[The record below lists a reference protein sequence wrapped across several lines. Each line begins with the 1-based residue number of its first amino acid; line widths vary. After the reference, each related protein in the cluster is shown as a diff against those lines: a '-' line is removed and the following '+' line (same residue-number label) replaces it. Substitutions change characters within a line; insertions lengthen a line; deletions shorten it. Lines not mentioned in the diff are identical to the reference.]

1 MATKVSATTSTK
13 IKPSATP
20 FTVRKAE
27 SMPDDLDSIKQA
39 AAALDAR
46 AKAVL
51 PKVQLGAA
59 ITAKPAQARQML
71 RLSAIDAE
79 IEALTTKLHAEASA
93 IRADLTAAVD
103 SAGAASI
110 EATSIGLRYCAEPR
124 SGGVSVRMPTI
135 GHTLRQ
141 IKA

>member
-1 MATKVSATTSTK
+1 MATKVSVTAATK
-13 IKPSATP
+13 IKPIAAP
-20 FTVRKAE
+20 FTVRKAAN
-27 SMPDDLDSIKQA
+27 MPDDLDSIKQA
-39 AAALDAR
+39 ADALDVR
-46 AKAVL
+46 VKAVL

-71 RLSAIDAE
+71 RLAAINSE
-79 IEALTTKLHAEASA
+79 IEALTAKLHAEASA

-124 SGGVSVRMPTI
+124 GGGVSVRMPTI
-135 GHTLRQ
+135 NHTLRQ
-141 IKA
+141 IKP